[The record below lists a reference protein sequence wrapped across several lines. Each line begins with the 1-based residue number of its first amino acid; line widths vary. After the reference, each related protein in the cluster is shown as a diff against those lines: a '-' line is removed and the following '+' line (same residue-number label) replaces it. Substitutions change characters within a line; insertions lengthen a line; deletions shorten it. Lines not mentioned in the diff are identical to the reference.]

1 MNKKYIGLV
10 SILIGVIL
18 TSLIIGTI
26 NIFEGHLNIVYSIR
40 LPRILFAALGG
51 AVLSMSGA
59 AFQIL
64 LNNKMADSFTLG
76 MANGAVIG
84 AAIAIYISASIFLIP
99 LFGVIAGLISL
110 FLVLFIAKQIDST
123 LQPQTLVITGV
134 LFSTLLSGILYIII
148 MIDPTKTKS
157 VVQFMFGSFS
167 GSKYEYIL
175 LVLICFIMSLI
186 VLFKSAKDLDLLT
199 LGELRAFS
207 LGVDVT
213 KLRLKVLIAMS
224 IPSLVLLS
232 FTGVIGFI
240 GIIIPQM
247 IQYIHPRKSKE
258 LFILSGLYGAVML
271 AIVDTLARTIFLP
284 VQLPTGVLLSIFSIP
299 LILFLMYKRFLQ
311 KTN

>member
-26 NIFEGHLNIVYSIR
+26 NIFEGHFNIVYSIR

-84 AAIAIYISASIFLIP
+84 AAIAIYMSASIFLIP
-99 LFGVIAGLISL
+99 LFGVIAGMLSL
-110 FLVLFIAKQIDST
+110 FLVLFIAKQIDAT

-134 LFSTLLSGILYIII
+134 LFSTLLSGVLYIII

-167 GSKYEYIL
+167 GSKYEHIL
-175 LVLICFIMSLI
+175 LVLVCFIMSLI

-207 LGVDVT
+207 LGVNVT
-213 KLRLKVLIAMS
+213 KLRLKVLILMS
-224 IPSLVLLS
+224 VPSLVLLS
-232 FTGVIGFI
+232 FTGIIGFI

-258 LFILSGLYGAVML
+258 LFILSGLYGAIML
-271 AIVDTLARTIFLP
+271 AIVDTLARTILLP
-284 VQLPTGVLLSIFSIP
+284 IQLPTGVLLSIFSIP

>member
-84 AAIAIYISASIFLIP
+84 AAIAIYMSASIFLIP
-99 LFGVIAGLISL
+99 LFGVIAGMLSL

-123 LQPQTLVITGV
+123 LQPQTLVIIGV

-186 VLFKSAKDLDLLT
+186 ILFKSAKDLDLLT

-213 KLRLKVLIAMS
+213 KLRLKLLIAMS

-258 LFILSGLYGAVML
+258 LFILSGLYGAIML